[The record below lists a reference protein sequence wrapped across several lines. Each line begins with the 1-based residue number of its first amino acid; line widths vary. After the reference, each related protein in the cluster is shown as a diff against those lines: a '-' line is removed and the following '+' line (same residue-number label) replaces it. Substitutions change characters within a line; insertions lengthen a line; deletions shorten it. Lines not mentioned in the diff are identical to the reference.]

1 MTAETPQNIAQ
12 TVAKILETQPDVVI
26 LPAEET
32 YRNLANPLLAS
43 VPAGRQI
50 MDLTHQLR
58 AAQGFV
64 KPLQRK
70 GRATMNNLTSLIDWA
85 LRFKGENSVLF
96 ADNNLQK
103 PKLTCISD
111 YHLAGPATA
120 LWDGDPTAR
129 HCHHTATYCFPLSKQ
144 WQEWMKQ
151 SGAAISGLEMGAFLE
166 NNILDVID
174 PPLSLTSP
182 GIAGSEATEA
192 DMRLIDIAR
201 RLDGSYGTGVQLLGM
216 AKSFTV
222 HESSEFVEARNTT
235 TGEATLVHKSE
246 HTDGTGQPIRIPK
259 LFLIAIPVFED
270 GPAYRLPVRFQY
282 RKNGAQVKFFL
293 TLHDP
298 RHAQDHAFNEAVT
311 HATAETGMP
320 TFTGTPEA

>member
-1 MTAETPQNIAQ
+1 MPNDTPENIAQ
-12 TVAKILETQPDVVI
+12 TVAKLLETQPDVVI
-26 LPAEET
+26 ISNT
-32 YRNLANPLLAS
+32 DTDRSLAQPLLAS
-43 VPAGRQI
+43 VPTGRVI
-50 MDLTHQLR
+50 VDLTQQLR

-111 YHLAGPATA
+111 YHLAGPATT
-120 LWDGDPTAR
+120 DFNGDATAR
-129 HCHHTATYCFPLSKQ
+129 HCHHTATYAFPLSKQ

-151 SGAAISGLEMGAFLE
+151 SGAAISGVEMGAFLE

-182 GIAGSEATEA
+182 GIAGAEASEA
-192 DMRLIDIAR
+192 DLRLIDIAR
-201 RLDGSYGTGVQLLGM
+201 KLDGSYGNAMTLLGM

-222 HESSEFVEARNTT
+222 YETSEFVENRNTT

-246 HTDGTGQPIRIPK
+246 HLDGTGQPIKIPK

-298 RHAQDHAFNEAVT
+298 RHAQDHAFNEAVSY
-311 HATAETGMP
+311 ATAETDMP
-320 TFTGTPEA
+320 TFAGTPEA